1 MKKKNKMS
9 KQIKCYNIN
18 YLVEEEDIKDTPYEH
33 RNDLSVNQKI
43 KLLKRYEHRNDL
55 SVNQKIKL
63 LKSDLET
70 DNLYKVG
77 STKEVIIDDEIKSEI
92 DYEIANAISDE
103 TGWLVESFDWKVEE
117 VKQTPTES
125 DNTLEKFMKGDEND
139 EMLVSEHKKL
149 FGN

>member
-1 MKKKNKMS
+1 MKNK
-9 KQIKCYNIN
+9 KQIIKCYNIN
-18 YLVEEEDIKDTPYEH
+18 YSVEEEDIKDTPYEH

-43 KLLKRYEHRNDL
+43 E
-55 SVNQKIKL
+55 L

-125 DNTLEKFMKGDEND
+125 DSTLDQFMVNDKNVVSSNLKG
-139 EMLVSEHKKL
+139 SK
-149 FGN
+149 

>member
-1 MKKKNKMS
+1 MSKNKKKENKMS

-43 KLLKRYEHRNDL
+43 E
-55 SVNQKIKL
+55 L

-77 STKEVIIDDEIKSEI
+77 STKEVIIDDDDVKLQIDEII
-92 DYEIANAISDE
+92 VNAISDQ
-103 TGWLVESFDWKVEE
+103 TGWLVEGFDWKVEE
-117 VKQTPTES
+117 SPTIFYDKENS
-125 DNTLEKFMKGDEND
+125 LDRFMKG
-139 EMLVSEHKKL
+139 KKS
-149 FGN
+149 